1 LASGNKAMKI
11 IIIGAGQ
18 VGGTLAEN
26 LVGEKNE
33 ITIIDQDMDTLRN
46 LQDRLDLQ
54 VVCGVGSHP
63 DVLKKAGAADAD
75 MLIAVTN
82 SDESNMMACQ
92 VAFSLFK
99 TPTKIARVRSEQYII
114 YQEHLFKHND
124 IPVDHLIA
132 PEQLVTKAIKRLIDY
147 PGALQVVEFAEGK
160 ASLVAVKAYYGGL
173 LVGHALS
180 ALKEHMPNV
189 DTRVAAIYRRGKPIR
204 PLGSTV
210 IEADDE
216 VFFIADTKHIR
227 AVMSELQKLESSYKR
242 IMIAGGGLIGAGLAK
257 RLENKHNVKLIE
269 YSAERAKEL
278 STMLGK
284 TIVFHGDA
292 SDSSLLSEENVEQVD
307 AFIAVTN
314 DDEANIMSAMLAK
327 RMGAAKAM
335 VLIQRSAYVD
345 LVQGGEIDIA
355 FSPQQATISALLTH
369 VRRGDIVNVYSLRRG
384 AAEAIEAI
392 AHGDESTSK
401 VVGKQIQEI
410 RLPPGTTIGAIV
422 REDEVIIAHS
432 DTVIKANDHVIL
444 FLVDKKFIWDVEKLF
459 QPSALFF
466 G

>member
-1 LASGNKAMKI
+1 MKI

-26 LVGEKNE
+26 LAGEKNE
-33 ITIIDQDMDTLRN
+33 ITIIDSEQDILAH

-54 VVCGVGSHP
+54 VVCGFGSHP
-63 DVLKKAGAADAD
+63 DILKKAGAEDAD

-92 VAFSLFK
+92 VAHSLFR

-114 YQEHLFKHND
+114 YQDQLYQNKD

-132 PEQLVTKAIKRLIDY
+132 PEQLVTTAIKRLIDY
-147 PGALQVVEFAEGK
+147 PGALQVVEFANGR

-189 DTRVAAIYRRGKPIR
+189 DTRVAAIYRRGRPIR

-227 AVMSELQKLESSYKR
+227 AVMSELQKLEANYKR

-257 RLENKHNVKLIE
+257 RLEGKHNVKLIE
-269 YSAERAKEL
+269 FNSERAEYL
-278 STMLGK
+278 ANTLDQA
-284 TIVFHGDA
+284 TVFQGDA
-292 SDSSLLSEENVEQVD
+292 SDSSLLAEEGVDRVD

-327 RMGAAKAM
+327 RMGAANAM

-369 VRRGDIVNVYSLRRG
+369 IRRGDIVNVHSLRRG

-392 AHGDESTSK
+392 AHGDQQTSK
-401 VVGKQIQEI
+401 VVGRQISDI
-410 RLPPGTTIGAIV
+410 KLPPGTTIGAIV
-422 REDEVIIAHS
+422 REDSVVIAHS
-432 DTVIKANDHVIL
+432 DTIIKANDHVIL
-444 FLVDKKFIWDVEKLF
+444 FLVDKKFINDVERLF

-466 G
+466 